1 MLRHNVIVEPV
12 LESGVKTIG
21 EQTKPGAKLSVRSI
35 KSDTFEY
42 KVKGGTLI
50 TNAKDKRYLETIRKI
65 LYYADAEDADSK
77 KPVIVT
83 NADKYEKNKESEDE
97 DKQKGKENRGKKNT
111 ETRSD
116 AEKK

>member
-1 MLRHNVIVEPV
+1 MEPV

-83 NADKYEKNKESEDE
+83 NADKYEKIKNLKMKIS
-97 DKQKGKENRGKKNT
+97 KRKGKQGK
-111 ETRSD
+111 
-116 AEKK
+116 EKHRNKK